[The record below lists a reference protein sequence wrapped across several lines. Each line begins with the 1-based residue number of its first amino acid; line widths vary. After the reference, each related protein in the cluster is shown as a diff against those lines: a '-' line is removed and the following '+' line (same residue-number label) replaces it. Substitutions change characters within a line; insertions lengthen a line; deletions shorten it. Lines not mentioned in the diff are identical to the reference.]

1 VSDNTSQE
9 REKKNNSQFNDVSG
23 SENSYSENCKQ
34 PLFRPLFRR
43 FFQWAT
49 TTIPGII
56 ASLIGILLV
65 ASTIFANFTG
75 MVADAESWCK
85 VSCIFPWCDECEP
98 PPIKPPVPIKLA
110 RKLFGDNSTDLQVKI
125 QPTPPLNVGQ
135 EIYLHFTNN
144 SNSNGYFLAFSIDS
158 EGKLFSFISKISE
171 RLELRYIPR
180 YLKIDKGQTIIIP
193 QPNVLEDPLAGMR
206 VDKTIGQAILVV
218 ILVDEL
224 TLELIDVLLPKSGVS
239 PSEVLTN
246 LHEKLIKPLP
256 VDSGTRRL
264 QWSSLVIEYETV
276 SSQTRED

>member
-1 VSDNTSQE
+1 MVSDNTSQE
-9 REKKNNSQFNDVSG
+9 REKKKNNSQFNDVSG
-23 SENSYSENCKQ
+23 SGNSYSENCKQ

-43 FFQWAT
+43 FVQWAT

-56 ASLIGILLV
+56 ASIIGILLV

-75 MVADAESWCK
+75 MVADAEGWCK
-85 VSCIFPWCDECEP
+85 VSCIFPWCNECEP
-98 PPIKPPVPIKLA
+98 PPIKPPDPIELA
-110 RKLFGDNSTDLQVKI
+110 RKLFGDSSTDLQVEI
-125 QPTPPLNVGQ
+125 RPTPPLNVGQ

-158 EGKLFSFISKISE
+158 EGKLFSFIPKSLKLPEIQ
-171 RLELRYIPR
+171 R
-180 YLKIDKGQTIIIP
+180 YLQIDKGQTIIVP
-193 QPNVLEDPLAGMR
+193 QPNVLEDPLAGIR
-206 VDKTIGQAILVV
+206 VDETIGQALLFV

-224 TLELIDVLLPKSGVS
+224 TLELVEVLLPESGAT
-239 PSEVLTN
+239 PSEVLID

-256 VDSGTRRL
+256 VDGGTRRL